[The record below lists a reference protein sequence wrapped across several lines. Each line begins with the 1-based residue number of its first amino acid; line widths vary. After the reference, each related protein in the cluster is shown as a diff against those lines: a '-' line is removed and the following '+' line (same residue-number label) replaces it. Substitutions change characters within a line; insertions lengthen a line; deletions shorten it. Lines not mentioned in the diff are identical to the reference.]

1 MGEDMIKGVNEWRKY
16 KYKNLLKKRRRKKGR

>member
-16 KYKNLLKKRRRKKGR
+16 KNLLKKKQKKREKKV

>member
-16 KYKNLLKKRRRKKGR
+16 KYKNLLQSGTYIIQ